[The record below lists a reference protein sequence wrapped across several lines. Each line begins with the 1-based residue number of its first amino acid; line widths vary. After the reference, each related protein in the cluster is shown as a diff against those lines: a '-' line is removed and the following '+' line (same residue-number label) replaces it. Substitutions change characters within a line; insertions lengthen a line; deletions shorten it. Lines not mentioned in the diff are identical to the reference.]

1 MNGTKNVKFEKEA
14 NEDKGSTSQAMA
26 TEDPQDITKIALTLA
41 KDAITAAVKS
51 AEGSKP
57 VWVPMV
63 SLGNAS
69 LGSN

>member
-1 MNGTKNVKFEKEA
+1 MNVTKKVKFEKEA

-26 TEDPQDITKIALTLA
+26 KEDPQDITEIALTLA

-51 AEGSKP
+51 VEGSKH

-63 SLGNAS
+63 SLGSAP
-69 LGSN
+69 LGGN